1 MGTTLYLLRQHPD
14 RISSSLFQASDVDE
28 MDIVFVEQ
36 ATLLGLPSVKG
47 VIVAAEGMTVDRS
60 NLTMTYDDLVEKIFS
75 SEHII
80 VL

>member
-14 RISSSLFQASDVDE
+14 RISSSLFQSSDAD

-36 ATLLGLPSVKG
+36 AASIVPSSVQG
-47 VIVAAEGMTVDRS
+47 VVVAPEGMAVGFS
-60 NLTMTYDDLVEKIFS
+60 YPTMTYDDLIEKIFS

-80 VL
+80 VV

>member
-1 MGTTLYLLRQHPD
+1 
-14 RISSSLFQASDVDE
+14 

-36 ATLLGLPSVKG
+36 GTSIGPSSVKG
-47 VIVAAEGMTVDRS
+47 AVVTAKGVATDHSGS
-60 NLTMTYDDLVEKIFS
+60 TMTYDDLVEKIFS